1 MTSLEMTPAEE
12 KMFLEELK
20 DVVKYRNGL
29 KNNVDLHRLLDEMM
43 KAAVT
48 KAEDEF
54 NREFAE
60 NNVQEQKVFSSMVEE
75 EMYYLEQDNLY
86 WDMLSE
92 KRSLARMRAVDAVFG
107 IVCKSESVE
116 PAFTPVKEKPVQTE
130 AVAPKKMKKSLS
142 WFDVNGSPVISQ
154 RLFDTTDPVCVM

>member
-1 MTSLEMTPAEE
+1 MASLDMTPAEE

-29 KNNVDLHRLLDEMM
+29 KNNVELHRLLDEMM
-43 KAAVT
+43 KVAVA
-48 KAEDEF
+48 KADDEF

-60 NNVQEQKVFSSMVEE
+60 NKIHEQKVFSSMFEE

-86 WDMLSE
+86 WEMLSD
-92 KRSLARMRAVDAVFG
+92 KRSLARVTAIDTVVGF
-107 IVCKSESVE
+107 ICKSESVE
-116 PAFTPVKEKPVQTE
+116 PAFTPVKEKPMQTE

-154 RLFDTTDPVCVM
+154 RLFDTTEPVCVI